1 MMLLLAAK
9 GRDGDVRKHLQAQ
22 KTRNTNGG
30 LNTSAV
36 DSMER
41 KNLVVYTEG
50 GVGGRE
56 TDRRIKKYL
65 EQEWDLPT
73 HHNQESHRI
82 AYAFRCA

>member
-1 MMLLLAAK
+1 
-9 GRDGDVRKHLQAQ
+9 
-22 KTRNTNGG
+22 
-30 LNTSAV
+30 
-36 DSMER
+36 MER
-41 KNLVVYTEG
+41 KNLMVYTEG

-73 HHNQESHRI
+73 HHNQESHGV